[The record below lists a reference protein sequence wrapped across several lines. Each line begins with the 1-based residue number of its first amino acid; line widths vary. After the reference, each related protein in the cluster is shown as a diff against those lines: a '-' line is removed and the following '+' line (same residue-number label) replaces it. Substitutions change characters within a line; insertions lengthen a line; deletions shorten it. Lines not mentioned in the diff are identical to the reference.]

1 MQDINDNFKNVKN
14 SIEIIKESSK
24 SPEKYLDE
32 QLNIFLLVKEQ
43 SKTLQDI
50 EELVKNSIE
59 DIHELPQ

>member
-50 EELVKNSIE
+50 EELVKNSII